1 MWFKIHMTVKMASG
15 LVCGCQCFIKMHK
28 ATTHIVIIKDY
39 YYNPIN
45 PTTLLIKAVKW
56 IYKHLLLLISVN
68 GFYDK
73 ILLLTKLHLP

>member
-1 MWFKIHMTVKMASG
+1 MTVKMASG

-45 PTTLLIKAVKW
+45 PTTLLIKAVK
-56 IYKHLLLLISVN
+56 
-68 GFYDK
+68 
-73 ILLLTKLHLP
+73 